1 LEWNESDGYTL
12 TLSCHE
18 SGMMGAW
25 LTRHLQTLVGS
36 LGRLSQQPVANL
48 LTILVIGIALALPA
62 CLQVLVTNA
71 RSVTG
76 DLSNAVDISVYLKR
90 NVGEQQA
97 SEVADKIRQRR
108 DIAKVDLI
116 TSTAA
121 LKEFREFSGFGAAL
135 DALTDNPLPHTLVVR
150 PGADDLTPAHLE
162 SVGADLKALP
172 EVDIVQLDTAW
183 VQRLEAILDAARRS
197 IFVAAVLLAVGV
209 MVIVGNT
216 IRLDIQNRRD
226 EIEVTKLVGGSDAFV
241 RRPFLYSGVW
251 YGLGG
256 SLVALIIVAVT
267 VLVLSG
273 PVQRITGLYGS
284 DFRLTGLGL
293 NTTLWLVGAGVAL
306 GWLGSFIAASRHLR
320 AIEPK

>member
-1 LEWNESDGYTL
+1 
-12 TLSCHE
+12 
-18 SGMMGAW
+18 MGAW
-25 LTRHLQTLVGS
+25 LTRHLQTLIGS
-36 LGRLSQQPVANL
+36 LGRLSQQPLANG

-62 CLQVLVTNA
+62 CLHVLVTNA
-71 RSVTG
+71 RSATG
-76 DLSNAVDISVYLKR
+76 DLSNAVDISVYLKSS
-90 NVGEQQA
+90 VSEQQA
-97 SEVADKIRQRR
+97 TEVAAKLRQRR
-108 DIAKVDLI
+108 DVARVELIAAE
-116 TSTAA
+116 AA
-121 LKEFREFSGFGAAL
+121 LKEFREYSGFGAAL
-135 DALTDNPLPHTLVVR
+135 DALSENPLPHTLIVR
-150 PGADDLTPAHLE
+150 PGADYLTPDRIE
-162 SVGADLKALP
+162 SLGEDLKALP
-172 EVDIVQLDTAW
+172 EAELVQLDTAW
-183 VQRLEAILDAARRS
+183 VNRLQAILDAVRRG
-197 IFVAAVLLAVGV
+197 IIVAAVLLAVGV

-256 SLVALIIVAVT
+256 SLIALVIVAVT

-284 DFRLTGLGL
+284 DFRLTGLSWE
-293 NTTLWLVGAGVAL
+293 TTLWLIGAGVAL